1 MPELPEVETLRLG
14 LARTVVGRTVIAVEV
29 SGPRTVRRQ
38 DPSEFA
44 RRLTGRRV
52 LGVARRG
59 KYLLVECR
67 GGTLVIH
74 LRMTG
79 RLRIENDRRVERGPH
94 THAVLTL
101 DDGRELRFV
110 DPRTFGELFFAFPGE
125 TLLDEAIGPLGTD
138 AASDVVGPELLG
150 GLVAWRHTTLKALL
164 LDQRTIAGVGNI
176 YADEICFA
184 AGLRPDRRTESLG
197 TDDVARLAA
206 GVAHRD
212 RPGGRTRR
220 DVARRRELP
229 GSVRRTRG
237 LPVRARRLRPR
248 RRALPGLW
256 DRRRR
261 RAGRGPLDALVPALP
276 ELNRRRDAPR
286 PGALAPGRPRHPGNV
301 ATPCS

>member
-14 LARTVVGRTVIAVEV
+14 LARTVVGRTVTAVEV

-125 TLLDEAIGPLGTD
+125 TLLDEVIGPLGTD

-150 GLVAWRHTTLKALL
+150 GLVARRHTTLKALL

-197 TDDVARLAA
+197 ADDVARLAA
-206 GVAHRD
+206 ALRTVIARAVELGGTSLDDGSYRD
-212 RPGGRTRR
+212 LFGEPGAFQSEHAVYG
-220 DVARRRELP
+220 
-229 GSVRRTRG
+229 
-237 LPVRARRLRPR
+237 
-248 RRALPGLW
+248 
-256 DRRRR
+256 
-261 RAGRGPLDALVPALP
+261 RAGEPCPVCGTAVVGARVAG
-276 ELNRRRDAPR
+276 RSTHWCPR
-286 PGALAPGRPRHPGNV
+286 CQN
-301 ATPCS
+301 